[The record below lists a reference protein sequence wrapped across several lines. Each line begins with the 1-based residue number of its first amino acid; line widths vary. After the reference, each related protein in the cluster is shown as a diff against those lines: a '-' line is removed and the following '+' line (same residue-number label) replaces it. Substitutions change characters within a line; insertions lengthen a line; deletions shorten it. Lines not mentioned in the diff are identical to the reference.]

1 MKKIIAGLL
10 TITILI
16 LSVACSSGDAKDNQ
30 QSSDSVQQGII
41 SYPCDYSYEI
51 AEKTEILYEID
62 GARSSKCLRYPVISG
77 IEDAF
82 IQDEINKTF
91 MEVAENQ
98 FVHLVPDIEIYEM
111 EGTMFNYE
119 VTNVDITYL
128 SNTYASVRSTV
139 SFMSAMESSPKEAVY
154 TQNVSLIN
162 GDIIEEDE
170 IFADFTSIASKFIA
184 GEFTQIYGA
193 EDLLENTSYEDMILQ
208 YNSDYASF
216 PEVCFTE
223 DKFIV
228 NIDLISALGT
238 SAGFEIALSEVD
250 EFLNFNPTK

>member
-1 MKKIIAGLL
+1 MKKIIAILL
-10 TITILI
+10 TLATLI
-16 LSVACSSGDAKDNQ
+16 LSVACSGGNTQNDQ
-30 QSSDSVQQGII
+30 SDSLNVEQGII
-41 SYPCDYSYEI
+41 HPCDYSYEI
-51 AEKTEILYEID
+51 AEKTDILYETD

-77 IEDAF
+77 IEDAL

-91 MEVAENQ
+91 IEVAENQ

-119 VTNVDITYL
+119 VTKVEMTYL

-139 SFMSAMESSPKEAVY
+139 SFMSAMDPSPKEAVY

-170 IFADFTSIASKFIA
+170 IFADFTSIAGKFIA

-193 EDLLENTSYEDMILQ
+193 ENLLENTSYEDMILQ

-216 PEVCFTE
+216 PEVCFTS
-223 DKFIV
+223 DKFII